1 MERGTP
7 DGPVAQSAVAGRIP
21 LAVVVVDGAGL
32 VSHWSAGARRLFG
45 CPKEEA
51 VGRPAGDLLP
61 VHGAMRESRG
71 AREAREDHEPH
82 GAYAGLGPDLETS
95 LGGHISY
102 PAAGR
107 ARLTGP
113 ARGGSARVDVIWW
126 AYPLVGPGPERLLVL
141 AADAEAL
148 AAHEGPGAGWDVGG
162 EHGERVEGVGRDE
175 RGDRVERLER
185 LERAGW
191 DAPGEQAERVGWVE
205 RAGWDARGER
215 VEGVGRDERGDRV
228 ERLERLERA
237 GWDARGEQAERVGW
251 VERAGWDARGER
263 VEGVGRD
270 ERGDRV
276 ERLERL
282 ERAGWDAP
290 GEQAERVGWVERAG
304 WDARGERAGRGEHGE
319 RVELAAHEGPGDG
332 WDARGE
338 QAERAGRDACSE
350 RVERVARAGR
360 DARGEQA
367 KLVEQVERIAPGFA
381 LHTDFPGADELAAR
395 LPEILPS
402 MSVDDSSRIVA
413 QVLEL
418 GYPVLE
424 FSRHDRVPVTPDWG
438 VARRDERKAR
448 RQRAER
454 AAAYGLPAAEHDAG
468 DDEGEDL
475 EYAAVRER
483 LEFLN
488 EVSGRIGSSLDLSHT
503 ILEVSRAVVPRFTDV
518 AGTYLR
524 EQVVAGEGFPE
535 GPPDET
541 TLWHRVAVEH
551 TDEPGR
557 WDDVVPV
564 GESMPFPAHTPF
576 FQCMTSGDPV
586 LVPRITEEMGNAIAS
601 QFEKRDIRP
610 LINHRSM
617 LVVPLKA
624 RNVVLGFMILLRHR
638 ERPVFNDMDRVTG
651 AELAARAGLVLDNAR
666 MYTYQESVADTL
678 QDSML
683 PHIQPRMSGCDIA
696 TRYLPGTLL
705 GRVGGDWFDSVK
717 LPGSRTALVV
727 GDVMGHGLNSAA
739 MMGQLRT
746 AVQTMAALDLPPEQ
760 LLRNLDDLAQRL
772 GEHYLA
778 TCLYA
783 VYDPIAG
790 ELNLANAGHIP
801 PVLVRAEDGR
811 SELLDL
817 PTGAPIGVGGVP
829 FESVRVRVAPGDR
842 LLMCTDGLV
851 EVRGEDIGVGLATLT
866 ESAAHP
872 AASMDE
878 ACDTIIRALNPHGG
892 RKDDV
897 ALLMARLNGIA
908 GDDVARWRLT
918 PEPSEVSRVRELT
931 RAQLRAWSL
940 DALDALGD
948 TAELLVSELV
958 TNVVRHARS
967 GRLDLRLV
975 RAGTLL
981 CEVED
986 DDPALPTLLSA
997 GPGDEYGR
1005 GLRVVSTLAKE
1016 WGTSRTDSGKT
1027 VWFEL
1032 PLPRR

>member
-1 MERGTP
+1 MEREIP
-7 DGPVAQSAVAGRIP
+7 DGEPVAPSGMSGRVP
-21 LAVVVVDGAGL
+21 LAVVVVDADGL
-32 VSHWSAGARRLFG
+32 VSHWSTGARRLFG
-45 CPKEEA
+45 YAKEEA
-51 VGRPAGDLLP
+51 VGRPAGDLRPVSGALP
-61 VHGAMRESRG
+61 Q
-71 AREAREDHEPH
+71 DN
-82 GAYAGLGPDLETS
+82 GAYGEYDVLGPDLGSS
-95 LGGHISY
+95 LDGRLSY

-107 ARLTGP
+107 ARLTAPTG
-113 ARGGSARVDVIWW
+113 ARERIDVLWW

-141 AADAEAL
+141 AADAARL
-148 AAHEGPGAGWDVGG
+148 AVAGDP
-162 EHGERVEGVGRDE
+162 DT
-175 RGDRVERLER
+175 DR
-185 LERAGW
+185 
-191 DAPGEQAERVGWVE
+191 
-205 RAGWDARGER
+205 
-215 VEGVGRDERGDRV
+215 
-228 ERLERLERA
+228 
-237 GWDARGEQAERVGW
+237 
-251 VERAGWDARGER
+251 
-263 VEGVGRD
+263 
-270 ERGDRV
+270 
-276 ERLERL
+276 
-282 ERAGWDAP
+282 
-290 GEQAERVGWVERAG
+290 
-304 WDARGERAGRGEHGE
+304 
-319 RVELAAHEGPGDG
+319 
-332 WDARGE
+332 
-338 QAERAGRDACSE
+338 
-350 RVERVARAGR
+350 
-360 DARGEQA
+360 
-367 KLVEQVERIAPGFA
+367 VERIAPGFA
-381 LHTDFPGADELAAR
+381 LHTDFPGADELADR

-402 MSVDDSSRIVA
+402 MSVGESARIAA

-424 FSRHDRVPVTPDWG
+424 FSQHDRVPVTPDWG
-438 VARRDERKAR
+438 VPRRAERRAR
-448 RQRAER
+448 RQRA
-454 AAAYGLPAAEHDAG
+454 AATAAGGTPPAAVA
-468 DDEGEDL
+468 DDDGEDL

-488 EVSGRIGSSLDLSHT
+488 EVSGRIGTSLDLSRT
-503 ILEVSRAVVPRFTDV
+503 IVEVSKAVVPRFTDV

-717 LPGSRTALVV
+717 LPGARTALVV

-746 AVQTMAALDLPPEQ
+746 AVQTMAALDLPPAQ
-760 LLRNLDDLAQRL
+760 LLRKLDDLAQRL

-790 ELNLANAGHIP
+790 ELHLANAGHIP
-801 PVLVRAEDGR
+801 PVLVRALDGR

-851 EVRGEDIGVGLATLT
+851 EVRGEDIGVGLATLV

-872 AASMDE
+872 AASMDD
-878 ACDTIIRALNPHGG
+878 ACDTIIRALAATFSEAGRGG

-897 ALLMARLNGIA
+897 ALLMARLNGVSSA
-908 GDDVARWRLT
+908 DVGHWRLA
-918 PEPSEVSRVRELT
+918 PDPSEVSRARDLVR
-931 RAQLRAWSL
+931 RQLRDWGL
-940 DALDALGD
+940 DAIAD
-948 TAELLVSELV
+948 TAVLLASELV
-958 TNVVRHARS
+958 TNAVRHARG
-967 GRLDLRLV
+967 GRIGLRLV
-975 RAGTLL
+975 RSGQLL

-986 DDPALPTLLSA
+986 DDTTLPSLLA
-997 GPGDEYGR
+997 TGPGDEFGR
-1005 GLRVVSTLAKE
+1005 GLRIITSLAKE
-1016 WGTSRTDSGKT
+1016 WGTSRTSTGKT

-1032 PLPRR
+1032 SPPHR

>member
-1 MERGTP
+1 MDQGTP
-7 DGPVAQSAVAGRIP
+7 GGPVAQHAVAGRIP

-32 VSHWSAGARRLFG
+32 VSHWSTGARRLFG
-45 CPKEEA
+45 YAKEDA
-51 VGRPAGDLLP
+51 VGAPAGDLLP
-61 VHGAMRESRG
+61 VAGAIPDEREPYG
-71 AREAREDHEPH
+71 TYD
-82 GAYAGLGPDLETS
+82 GLGPDLETS
-95 LGGHISY
+95 LDGRISY

-107 ARLTGP
+107 ARLSVPGVPGHEQT
-113 ARGGSARVDVIWW
+113 RVDVLWW

-141 AADAEAL
+141 AADADRLVDADSLE
-148 AAHEGPGAGWDVGG
+148 PG
-162 EHGERVEGVGRDE
+162 
-175 RGDRVERLER
+175 
-185 LERAGW
+185 
-191 DAPGEQAERVGWVE
+191 
-205 RAGWDARGER
+205 
-215 VEGVGRDERGDRV
+215 
-228 ERLERLERA
+228 
-237 GWDARGEQAERVGW
+237 
-251 VERAGWDARGER
+251 
-263 VEGVGRD
+263 
-270 ERGDRV
+270 
-276 ERLERL
+276 
-282 ERAGWDAP
+282 
-290 GEQAERVGWVERAG
+290 
-304 WDARGERAGRGEHGE
+304 
-319 RVELAAHEGPGDG
+319 
-332 WDARGE
+332 
-338 QAERAGRDACSE
+338 
-350 RVERVARAGR
+350 
-360 DARGEQA
+360 
-367 KLVEQVERIAPGFA
+367 QVERIAPGFA
-381 LHTDFPGADELAAR
+381 LHTDFPGADELAGR

-402 MSVDDSSRIVA
+402 MSVGESSRIVA
-413 QVLEL
+413 QILEL

-424 FSRHDRVPVTPDWG
+424 FSKHDRVPVTPDWG
-438 VARRDERKAR
+438 VARRTERKER
-448 RQRAER
+448 RRRDEEAV
-454 AAAYGLPAAEHDAG
+454 AAGRIPVPDPA
-468 DDEGEDL
+468 DEGEDL

-488 EVSGRIGSSLDLSHT
+488 EVSGRIGSSLDLSQT

-586 LVPRITEEMGNAIAS
+586 LVPRISEEMGNAIAS

-624 RNVVLGFMILLRHR
+624 RNVVLGFMILLRHQ

-683 PHIQPRMSGCDIA
+683 PHIEPRMTGCDIA

-746 AVQTMAALDLPPEQ
+746 AVQTMAALDLPPAQ

-790 ELNLANAGHIP
+790 ELHLANAGHIP
-801 PVLVRAEDGR
+801 PVLVRATDGR
-811 SELLDL
+811 SELLEL

-829 FESVRVRVAPGDR
+829 FEAVSVQVTPGDR

-872 AASMDE
+872 AASMDA
-878 ACDTIIRALNPHGG
+878 ACDTIIRALNTRGG

-897 ALLMARLNGIA
+897 ALLMARLNGVA
-908 GDDVARWRLT
+908 EEDVARWGLALD
-918 PEPSEVSRVRELT
+918 PSEVSRARELV
-931 RAQLRAWSL
+931 RGQLRDWSR
-940 DALDALGD
+940 DALVE

-958 TNVVRHARS
+958 TNAVRHSRG
-967 GRLDLRLV
+967 GRLELRLV
-975 RAGTLL
+975 RSGPTLI

-986 DDPALPTLLSA
+986 DDHTLPTLLNA
-997 GPGDEYGR
+997 GPGDEFGR
-1005 GLRVVSTLAKE
+1005 GLRIVSVLAKE
-1016 WGTSRTDSGKT
+1016 WGTSRTSTGKT

-1032 PLPRR
+1032 APPRR

>member
-1 MERGTP
+1 MEQGTP
-7 DGPVAQSAVAGRIP
+7 GEPVTQSAASGRIP

-32 VSHWSAGARRLFG
+32 VSHWSVGARRLFG
-45 CPKEEA
+45 YAKEEA
-51 VGRPAGDLLP
+51 VGRPVGDLLP
-61 VHGAMRESRG
+61 VHGAIQEDRE
-71 AREAREDHEPH
+71 PY
-82 GAYAGLGPDLETS
+82 GAYDDGLGPDLETS
-95 LGGHISY
+95 LDGRISY

-113 ARGGSARVDVIWW
+113 GDTGERARVDVLWW

-141 AADAEAL
+141 AADAARLTASVAPE
-148 AAHEGPGAGWDVGG
+148 
-162 EHGERVEGVGRDE
+162 GEREEND
-175 RGDRVERLER
+175 
-185 LERAGW
+185 
-191 DAPGEQAERVGWVE
+191 
-205 RAGWDARGER
+205 
-215 VEGVGRDERGDRV
+215 
-228 ERLERLERA
+228 
-237 GWDARGEQAERVGW
+237 
-251 VERAGWDARGER
+251 
-263 VEGVGRD
+263 
-270 ERGDRV
+270 
-276 ERLERL
+276 
-282 ERAGWDAP
+282 
-290 GEQAERVGWVERAG
+290 
-304 WDARGERAGRGEHGE
+304 
-319 RVELAAHEGPGDG
+319 
-332 WDARGE
+332 
-338 QAERAGRDACSE
+338 
-350 RVERVARAGR
+350 
-360 DARGEQA
+360 
-367 KLVEQVERIAPGFA
+367 EQVERIAPGFA

-402 MSVDDSSRIVA
+402 MSVGESARIVS

-438 VARRDERKAR
+438 VARRAERKER
-448 RQRAER
+448 RQRAAR
-454 AAAYGLPAAEHDAG
+454 DAAAGLPPAPGAV
-468 DDEGEDL
+468 DDEAEDL
-475 EYAAVRER
+475 EYAAVREH

-488 EVSGRIGSSLDLSHT
+488 EVSGRIGSSLDLART
-503 ILEVSRAVVPRFTDV
+503 IVEVSKAVVPRFTDV

-535 GPPDET
+535 GVPDET
-541 TLWHRVAVEH
+541 TMWHRVALEH

-564 GESMPFPAHTPF
+564 GESMPFPVHTPF

-586 LVPRITEEMGNAIAS
+586 LVPRISEEMGNAIAS

-783 VYDPIAG
+783 VYDPIAS
-790 ELNLANAGHIP
+790 ELHLANAGHIP

-829 FESVRVRVAPGDR
+829 FESVVVRVAPGDR

-872 AASMDE
+872 AASMDD
-878 ACDTIIRALNPHGG
+878 ACDTIIRALNTRGG

-908 GDDVARWRLT
+908 AQDVAHQRLAVD
-918 PEPSEVSRVRELT
+918 PSEVGRARELV

-940 DALDALGD
+940 QSLSD
-948 TAELLVSELV
+948 TAELLVDELV
-958 TNVVRHARS
+958 TNVVRHSRS
-967 GRLDLRLV
+967 SRVDVRLV
-975 RAGTLL
+975 RSGVLL

-986 DDPALPTLLSA
+986 DDQTLPTLLSA
-997 GPGDEYGR
+997 GPGDEFGR
-1005 GLRVVSTLAKE
+1005 GLRVVSALAKE
-1016 WGTSRTDSGKT
+1016 WGTSRTRQGKT

-1032 PLPRR
+1032 SLPRR